1 MRNDPLTTD
10 EMRSTCASPIGA
22 FLLYVGGHVVLGLN
36 RLQDIGV
43 GEVVR

>member
-1 MRNDPLTTD
+1 MILRDPDHSAT
-10 EMRSTCASPIGA
+10 ASLLAIGA

-36 RLQDIGV
+36 RLQDLGV